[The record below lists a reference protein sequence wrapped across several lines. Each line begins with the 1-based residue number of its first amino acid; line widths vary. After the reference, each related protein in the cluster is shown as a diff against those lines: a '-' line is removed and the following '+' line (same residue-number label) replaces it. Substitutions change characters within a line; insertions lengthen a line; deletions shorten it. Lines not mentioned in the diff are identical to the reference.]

1 MLQSEQLRNG
11 QSPSRW
17 AYALCYALYA
27 VVLLLC
33 YQSFWVW
40 RTTVEVVVGYLYRKH
55 EWFQFIYLV
64 LTLLVGLVFF
74 MIVAVSES
82 YLRHGIEA
90 PARAALR
97 DHGPL
102 RRLVVRFGRV
112 AGGLVVG
119 LLVAAVLQELVFRR
133 AGV

>member
-1 MLQSEQLRNG
+1 MLQSEQLLSGR
-11 QSPSRW
+11 SPSRW

-33 YQSFWVW
+33 YQSFWIW

-64 LTLLVGLVFF
+64 LTLLTGLVFF
-74 MIVAVSES
+74 MIVAVSEP
-82 YLRHGIEA
+82 YLRHAIEV
-90 PARAALR
+90 PARAAAAQG
-97 DHGPL
+97 GPL
-102 RRLVVRFGRV
+102 RRLAVRFGRV
-112 AGGLVVG
+112 AGGLVLG
-119 LLVAAVLQELVFRR
+119 LLIAAVLQELVFRR